1 MRRCATS
8 GGREA
13 PIAVPGSLTRLLLSA
28 CALLLS
34 SSLPAAGL
42 APETP
47 SGDLVRL
54 DAARS
59 EVGFRVK
66 VMWLL
71 GVRGHFGRIDGSVR
85 TDPFRNQL
93 RVDARI
99 DVANVRMGS
108 RSYED
113 WVKSEEFFDVQAHP
127 QITFTSEPFPRA
139 RLRAGGDLP
148 GELTVRGI
156 RQPVRFDLLPSSC
169 ERPAFDCP
177 IRVNGEIRRS
187 MFGMGSHRGTL
198 ADKVELDFAV
208 YAVPP
213 ERGTTAPPTP
223 G

>member
-1 MRRCATS
+1 MPGLRPRLLL
-8 GGREA
+8 
-13 PIAVPGSLTRLLLSA
+13 IACCLLLSA
-28 CALLLS
+28 
-34 SSLPAAGL
+34 SLPAASL
-42 APETP
+42 APEAA
-47 SGDLVRL
+47 SGDFVRL
-54 DAARS
+54 DATRS

-66 VMWLL
+66 VLWLL
-71 GVRGHFGRIDGSVR
+71 GVRGHFGRIDGRVS

-108 RSYED
+108 RSYEE
-113 WVKSEEFFDVQAHP
+113 WVKSDEFFDALAHP
-127 QITFTSEPFPRA
+127 QITFASEPFPRA
-139 RLRAGGDLP
+139 RLRAGGDLR

-156 RQPVRFDLLPSSC
+156 SQAVRFDLLPSSC

-198 ADKVELDFAV
+198 ADRVELDFTV

-213 ERGTTAPPTP
+213 ERATTSPTP

>member
-1 MRRCATS
+1 M
-8 GGREA
+8 
-13 PIAVPGSLTRLLLSA
+13 PGPRLLLSA
-28 CALLLS
+28 CCLLS
-34 SSLPAAGL
+34 VAWPAVAL
-42 APETP
+42 AQAP

-54 DAARS
+54 DATRS

-71 GVRGHFGRIDGSVR
+71 GVRGHFGRVDGNVSV
-85 TDPFRNQL
+85 DPFRNQL

-99 DVANVRMGS
+99 DVANVHMNNA
-108 RSYED
+108 SYEE
-113 WVKSEEFFDVQAHP
+113 WVKSDEFFDARAHP

-139 RLRAGGDLP
+139 RLRTGGDLP
-148 GELTVRGI
+148 GELTLRGI
-156 RQPVRFDLLPSSC
+156 RQPVRFDLQPSIC

-177 IRVNGEIRRS
+177 IRVNGAIRRS

-198 ADKVELDFAV
+198 SDRVELDFMV

-213 ERGTTAPPTP
+213 ARDSRAPPTP

>member
-1 MRRCATS
+1 MPKCATS
-8 GGREA
+8 GGPEA
-13 PIAVPGSLTRLLLSA
+13 HIAVAGPRLRLLLSA

-34 SSLPAAGL
+34 SSAPAADL
-42 APETP
+42 ADAPG
-47 SGDLVRL
+47 GDLVRL
-54 DAARS
+54 DATRS
-59 EVGFRVK
+59 EVGFRIK

-113 WVKSEEFFDVQAHP
+113 WVKSDEFFDARAHP
-127 QITFTSEPFPRA
+127 QITFESEPFPRA
-139 RLRAGGDLP
+139 RLRGGGDLP

-156 RQPVRFDLLPSSC
+156 RQAVRFDLLPSSC

-198 ADKVELDFAV
+198 ADKVELDFTV

-213 ERGTTAPPTP
+213 QRDVTAPPTP